1 MRRKLTKLTLTRDTV
16 RVLTNL
22 QIVASALGPGR

>member
-1 MRRKLTKLTLTRDTV
+1 MRRKLTLNRDTV